1 MTLVCCI
8 DSHMNLFAEA
18 LSLSDL
24 FDPEVSASGMNSAAP
39 QSPGLLDSDA
49 SVKQLAG
56 EVGGAPGRD
65 RQSMQRERQP
75 SMASMQGW
83 EKVEKVKALSDFAPI
98 HTKVSK
104 YVCYPSS
111 VTKDAHLGRLP
122 LLQEVHGTRRTSRM
136 VVPSR

>member
-1 MTLVCCI
+1 M
-8 DSHMNLFAEA
+8 SLFAEA

-39 QSPGLLDSDA
+39 QSPGLPDGDA

-56 EVGGAPGRD
+56 EIGGSNKD
-65 RQSMQRERQP
+65 RHPLQRERQP
-75 SMASMQGW
+75 SMASLQGW

-104 YVCYPSS
+104 YVRYLSS
-111 VTKDAHLGRLP
+111 VTEDG
-122 LLQEVHGTRRTSRM
+122 
-136 VVPSR
+136 